1 MTLAFT
7 TRRSSDMALARL
19 GEDAGAVPV
28 DLTGLQVGRT
38 GVHGGDSRVCDRR
51 TQLRVRAVDGV
62 RCGEDDVVPG
72 RTVVHV
78 ERDLDRDPGAV
89 GGYSHRGDGGDAA
102 GQGAVRGPGE
112 REDRKSTRL
121 NSSH

>member
-1 MTLAFT
+1 M
-7 TRRSSDMALARL
+7 RISDWSSD
-19 GEDAGAVPV
+19 VCSF
-28 DLTGLQVGRT
+28 DL
-38 GVHGGDSRVCDRR
+38 GGDARVRDRR

-102 GQGAVRGPGE
+102 GLGAVRGPGE
-112 REDRKSTRL
+112 RARPRPIGRASGRERVFTYV
-121 NSSH
+121 